1 MPISLS
7 HLVLLILILYLI
19 NKIYA
24 LYIYVKNYIIVQK
37 LPGPPRGGIIMGNI
51 AGFGNTAEA
60 AFENTLK
67 ISKEFYPIFSVHA
80 VHLTSVFVLSP
91 DDCELILSNPIHNE
105 KGFMYKLIHKWLR
118 FGLLTSF
125 GTKWQTRRKILT
137 PAFHFSILQ
146 QFVSVFNEQAE
157 QLIEILSA
165 ECNKS
170 YIKVNSVL
178 TQFTLKTISETAMGT
193 KLEFKNKKDQAYKKA
208 IYDIGEILAYRFI
221 HPWCMA
227 EIGNLLFNSSFF
239 KERKAVN
246 ILHQFTREVIEEKEK
261 NFVDTD
267 LPKEEHDVYKGKR
280 KLAML
285 DLLLSAKKNGRIIDN
300 EGIREEV
307 DTFMFEGHDTI
318 TTALSFMLM
327 LLANNK
333 DVQERIY
340 SELVEIFGENFNE
353 NPTYNELQNLKYLER
368 CIKESLR
375 LYPSVFFMARNL
387 GEDLKTASGY
397 LLPKGTQV
405 VMYIYPMHRN
415 PDLYPDPDKFDPD
428 RFLPENCQHRHPYAY
443 IPFSAGSRNCI
454 GQKFAI
460 LEMKVV
466 LCAIL
471 RKFFLE
477 PVDTPQSIVLIIDII
492 LRTKDEIKVKFVPR
506 D

>member
-1 MPISLS
+1 MPISLIYIILLP
-7 HLVLLILILYLI
+7 LVFYLI
-19 NKIYA
+19 NKIHA
-24 LYIYVKNYIIVQK
+24 LYIYIKNYVIVQK
-37 LPGPPRGGIIMGNI
+37 LPGPPRGGIIMGNS
-51 AGFGNTAEA
+51 AGFGKTAEA
-60 AFENTLK
+60 VFQSVTQAA
-67 ISKEFYPIFSVHA
+67 KEFYPIYSVYA
-80 VHLTSVFVLSP
+80 VHLTSVCILSP
-91 DDCELILSNPIHNE
+91 EDCELVLSNPIHNE
-105 KGFMYKLIHKWLR
+105 KGFIYKLIQKWLQ

-125 GTKWQTRRKILT
+125 GAKWQTRRRILT

-157 QLIEILSA
+157 QLVETLSE
-165 ECNKS
+165 ECSKS
-170 YIKVNSVL
+170 YVKVNSVL
-178 TQFTLKTISETAMGT
+178 AQFTLKTISETAMGI

-208 IYDIGEILAYRFI
+208 VHDIGEMFAYRVI
-221 HPWCMA
+221 HPWCFG
-227 EIGNLLFNSSFF
+227 EIGNLIFNSSFF
-239 KERKAVN
+239 KERKTVK
-246 ILHQFTREVIEEKEK
+246 ILHEFTREVIEEKEK

-267 LPKEEHDVYKGKR
+267 LPKEEHDVYKGKKR
-280 KLAML
+280 LAML
-285 DLLLSAKKNGRIIDN
+285 DLLLSAKKNEGIIDN

-307 DTFMFEGHDTI
+307 DTFMFEGHDTT

-340 SELVEIFGENFNE
+340 SELVEIFGDLNKK
-353 NPTYNELQNLKYLER
+353 PTYNELQNLKYLER

-375 LYPSVFFMARNL
+375 LYPSVFFISRNL

-405 VMYIYPMHRN
+405 FVHIYAMHRN
-415 PDLYPDPDKFDPD
+415 PDLYPDPEKFDPD

-477 PVDTPQSIVLIIDII
+477 PVDTPQSIVPIIDII

>member
-1 MPISLS
+1 
-7 HLVLLILILYLI
+7 
-19 NKIYA
+19 
-24 LYIYVKNYIIVQK
+24 
-37 LPGPPRGGIIMGNI
+37 MGNI
-51 AGFGNTAEA
+51 AGFGTTAEA
-60 AFENTLK
+60 VFQNVIKAA
-67 ISKEFYPIFSVHA
+67 KEFYPIFSVYAIHI
-80 VHLTSVFVLSP
+80 TTVLSP

-105 KGFMYKLIHKWLR
+105 KGFVYKLIHKWLR

-137 PAFHFSILQ
+137 PVFHFSILR

-157 QLIEILSA
+157 QLVETLKNE

-170 YIKVNSVL
+170 YVKVNSVL

-193 KLEFKNKKDQAYKKA
+193 KLEFKNKKDQGYKKA
-208 IYDIGEILAYRFI
+208 VHDIGKILAYRVI
-221 HPWCMA
+221 HPWCLE

-239 KERKAVN
+239 KERMAVK
-246 ILHQFTREVIEEKEK
+246 ILHDSTSAVIEEKEK
-261 NFVDTD
+261 IFVYAE
-267 LPKEEHDVYKGKR
+267 LPKDEHDVYKGKR
-280 KLAML
+280 RLAML
-285 DLLLSAKKNGRIIDN
+285 DLLLSAKKNEGIIDN

-340 SELVEIFGENFNE
+340 SELVEIFGDLNKKL
-353 NPTYNELQNLKYLER
+353 TYNELQNLKYLER
-368 CIKESLR
+368 CTEESLR
-375 LYPSVFFMARNL
+375 LYPSVFFITRNL
-387 GEDLKTASGY
+387 GEDLQTTSGY

-405 VMYIYPMHRN
+405 ALHIYSMHRN
-415 PDLYPDPDKFDPD
+415 PDLYPDSEKFDPD

-443 IPFSAGSRNCI
+443 PFSAGSRNCI

-471 RKFFLE
+471 TKFILE
-477 PVDTPQSIVLIIDII
+477 PVDTPQSIVPVVDII